1 MCNFG
6 LQFKI
11 DGAWHTWIHYD
22 KFHELVSVGIYSY
35 RCIACAS
42 TYTTPLLLIVFSL
55 DSSHSPSLQMRQYES
70 SEGRQTFTSLDY
82 VARTPEWALIGHS
95 QRGFD
100 PGETRWHRKSK
111 KDISGC

>member
-1 MCNFG
+1 
-6 LQFKI
+6 
-11 DGAWHTWIHYD
+11 
-22 KFHELVSVGIYSY
+22 
-35 RCIACAS
+35 
-42 TYTTPLLLIVFSL
+42 
-55 DSSHSPSLQMRQYES
+55 MRQYES

-100 PGETRWHRKSK
+100 PAETRWHRKSK